1 MKNIKVIKFSATW
14 CGPCRVIAPIFDKIS
29 NMDEFKDIEFSKI
42 DIDDEDS
49 SDLVEEYSIRNVPT
63 IVIVNKDNNEVIRKI
78 IGAVQESVIT
88 STLKEIVNG

>member
-88 STLKEIVNG
+88 SALKEIVNG